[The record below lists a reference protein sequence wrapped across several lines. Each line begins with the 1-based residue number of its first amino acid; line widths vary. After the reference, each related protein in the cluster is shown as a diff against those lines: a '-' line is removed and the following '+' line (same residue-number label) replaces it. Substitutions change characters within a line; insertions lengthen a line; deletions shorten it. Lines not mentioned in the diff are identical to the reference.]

1 MQRKTKKKAFF
12 SPPSLHE
19 GKRQSGSLSN
29 LTGFKNTLICE
40 CKKEKVVKKKKTI
53 KAEKSHICHAEH
65 VKRKDMCRHMH
76 IIVS

>member
-1 MQRKTKKKAFF
+1 MQENKKKLVFF
-12 SPPSLHE
+12 PPSLHE
-19 GKRQSGSLSN
+19 GKRQSCSFSN

-40 CKKEKVVKKKKTI
+40 CKKEKVVKKKTV

-76 IIVS
+76 IIVA